1 MTSNGA
7 RGALWRRMLVPFAVL
22 VGLNALVF
30 GLYTLPRSVQERS
43 LSSRVET
50 LRADVERER
59 KAVADRRDRVDAVRS
74 NTGDTERFYRQVVFG
89 REESLASSLEELDHV
104 AGSLGLKPGP
114 RTFDQEEVD
123 GAPLVRFVVTM
134 PVSGSYRELTSFLD
148 RLERSPRFLT
158 VDSIRLREKKEEGVV
173 DLNVVISTYFRAPG
187 RAVGG

>member
-1 MTSNGA
+1 
-7 RGALWRRMLVPFAVL
+7 
-22 VGLNALVF
+22 
-30 GLYTLPRSVQERS
+30 
-43 LSSRVET
+43 VET

-104 AGSLGLKPGP
+104 AGSLGLKPRP